1 MNPTFLARLN
11 HVQRVSLLLGIVGV
25 LACILGAFIQTHRF
39 FISYLF
45 GYLFWLGLTLG
56 CLTVTMIHN
65 LTGGRWGYPLRRFL
79 EAGFSTLPVMALLFV
94 PIFFG
99 LRTLYPWARPE
110 EAAIDEVIRSR
121 GFYMTTWAFTLRA
134 VFYFALWTG
143 IAWFL
148 RKWSLEQDT
157 VSEAAPTRRLRTLS
171 GLGIVLFPL
180 TATFAYVDWVMSTEK
195 AWFSTMFGVIV
206 LIGQIL
212 ITFAFGVILLTVFR
226 RQEVISKVV
235 TRTHYHHLGNLLL
248 AFVMFWTYVSF
259 GQLLIIYSGN
269 LPGEIVWY
277 LHRIAGDWK
286 WIIAL
291 LALFHF
297 FVPFFLL
304 LFRSVKQHV
313 LPLTTLAAVLFGA
326 HIAELYWLITPSY
339 FPDGIHLHWLDF
351 ATWIGIGGIWLAL
364 FLAQLKSAPLLPQH
378 DPGELFAFS
387 YAHAH

>member
-11 HVQRVSLLLGIVGV
+11 RLQLVSLFLGIIGV
-25 LACILGAFIQTHRF
+25 LACVLGAFTQSHRF

-65 LTGGRWGYPLRRFL
+65 LTGGRWGYPVRRFM
-79 EAGFSTLPVMALLFV
+79 EAGLSMLPLLTLLFV

-99 LRTLYPWARPE
+99 LRTLYPWVRPE
-110 EAAIDEVIRSR
+110 ETATDAILHSR
-121 GFYMTTWAFTLRA
+121 GFYMTTWAFVLRA
-134 VFYFALWTG
+134 VFYFALWNG

-148 RKWSLEQDT
+148 RKWSLEQDA
-157 VSEAAPTRRLRTLS
+157 VSDAAPTRKLRTLS

-180 TATFAYVDWVMSTEK
+180 TVTFAYVDWIMSTEK

-212 ITFAFGVILLTVFR
+212 ITFSFAIILLTLFR
-226 RQEVISKVV
+226 KQEPISGVV

-259 GQLLIIYSGN
+259 GQLLIVYSGN
-269 LPGEIVWY
+269 LPSEIGWY
-277 LHRIAGDWK
+277 LHRIAGNWK

-304 LFRSVKQHV
+304 LFRAVKQHAT
-313 LPLTTLAAVLFGA
+313 PLTTLAMVLFGV
-326 HIAELYWLITPSY
+326 HIVDVYWMVTPSY
-339 FPDGIHLHWLDF
+339 FPTGIHLHWLDF
-351 ATWIGIGGIWLAL
+351 ATWIGIGGLWIAL
-364 FLAQLKSAPLLPQH
+364 FLFQLKFAPLLPQH